1 MNAMQN
7 GGEIGSSAATG
18 VENADGGACEAKW
31 LIEVNTE
38 KMVNALDHVPNDF
51 FWGIPDAK
59 FLAKVRVESF
69 KERLVEVGNRFV
81 FTEGFKKGRLNAV
94 EGLAGEVENLLKL
107 DGIQRPRVGYLTKE
121 LAEDG
126 DA

>member
-1 MNAMQN
+1 
-7 GGEIGSSAATG
+7 
-18 VENADGGACEAKW
+18 
-31 LIEVNTE
+31 
-38 KMVNALDHVPNDF
+38 MVNALDHVPNDF
-51 FWGIPDAK
+51 FWGIPDTK

-107 DGIQRPRVGYLTKE
+107 DGIQRPGSDTSPKSLRRTGTRR
-121 LAEDG
+121 
-126 DA
+126 

>member
-1 MNAMQN
+1 M
-7 GGEIGSSAATG
+7 I
-18 VENADGGACEAKW
+18 D
-31 LIEVNTE
+31 
-38 KMVNALDHVPNDF
+38 ALDHVLNDLF
-51 FWGIPDAK
+51 GRVPDAK
-59 FLAKVRVESF
+59 VLAELGIEGF
-69 KERLVEVGNRFV
+69 KEWLVKVGDGFV